1 MKVDGPKTEG
11 WSRTIHFG
19 ANDRP
24 VWIKAVQFWTD
35 RPLSRDRPLSP
46 FWTVHFGPDS
56 KIPKPILIGS
66 LNYQDKTSTC
76 ARGGY
81 SGFPLGYY
89 LGPFLGSFL
98 GLYLGSFL
106 GPFLGL
112 YLGFHM

>member
-1 MKVDGPKTEG
+1 MTV
-11 WSRTIHFG
+11 HFG
-19 ANDRP
+19 S
-24 VWIKAVQFWTD
+24 KD
-35 RPLSRDRPLSP
+35 RPLSSWIVHFGSRPSTFGL
-46 FWTVHFGPDS
+46 TVHFGPDS